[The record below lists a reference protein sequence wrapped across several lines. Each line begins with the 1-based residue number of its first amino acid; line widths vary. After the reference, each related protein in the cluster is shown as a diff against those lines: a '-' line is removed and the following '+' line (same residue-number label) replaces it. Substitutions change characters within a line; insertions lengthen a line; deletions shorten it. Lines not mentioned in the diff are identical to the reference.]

1 MNYFKLKKIKPQ
13 LNSNLL
19 EYLNNSQFTNQHRNI
34 EKLITC
40 LHTILRVTDKKISK
54 IVIPNSIP
62 NKKIIEYINKHH
74 EIQTFDTVLL
84 SDLTKNGLG
93 NKLKIIDFY
102 NMLVPLY
109 IESIRNDLPK
119 LLKFLE
125 NERLTLKEQQSVI
138 RYITNNFTF
147 DRIKQECDN
156 NTNLN
161 KQKLAIILH
170 TIQDKHISTNKEFI
184 NGFVTIIGGIFII
197 VSVIYLVVIT
207 WNKKFDESSIGQVI
221 VTNSIATIIPTVTI
235 YLKSILDLD
244 SPNTTET
251 DPIKLAYLKDIIIN
265 SQSNN

>member
-1 MNYFKLKKIKPQ
+1 MKYFKLKKIEPQ

-62 NKKIIEYINKHH
+62 NRKIIEYINKHH
-74 EIQTFDTVLL
+74 KIQTFDSELL
-84 SDLTKNGLG
+84 SYLTRNGLE
-93 NKLKIIDFY
+93 NKLNISDFY
-102 NMLVPLY
+102 NMLVSLY
-109 IESIRNDLPK
+109 IESIRYDLAK

-138 RYITNNFTF
+138 SYITNNFTF

-170 TIQDKHISTNKEFI
+170 TIQDKQISTNKEFI
-184 NGFVTIIGGIFII
+184 NGLITVMGGVFI
-197 VSVIYLVVIT
+197 VVIITYLALAT
-207 WNKKFDESSIGQVI
+207 WTQKFNESSIGQVI
-221 VTNSIATIIPTVTI
+221 VINSLVTIIPTVTI
-235 YLKSILDLD
+235 YLKSILDFD

-251 DPIKLAYLKDIIIN
+251 ATIQLAYLKDIIIN
-265 SQSNN
+265 SQTNN

>member
-1 MNYFKLKKIKPQ
+1 MKYFKLKKIKTQ
-13 LNSNLL
+13 LNNNLL
-19 EYLNNSQFTNQHRNI
+19 EYLNNNHLTNQHKNI
-34 EKLITC
+34 EQLITC

-74 EIQTFDTVLL
+74 KIQTFDTVLL

-109 IESIRNDLPK
+109 IDSMRYDLPK

-147 DRIKQECDN
+147 DEIKQDCAN
-156 NTNLN
+156 NTSLN
-161 KQKLAIILH
+161 KQKLSIILH
-170 TIQDKHISTNKEFI
+170 TIENKQDRTHKDYI
-184 NGFVTIIGGIFII
+184 NGLITIFGGIFI
-197 VSVIYLVVIT
+197 VGSLVYSSIKT
-207 WNKKFDESSIGQVI
+207 WNIKFEEFSIGQVI
-221 VTNSIATIIPTVTI
+221 AINSIVSIVPTIPI
-235 YLKSILDLD
+235 YLKTILDFD
-244 SPNTTET
+244 RPNTTET
-251 DPIKLAYLKDIIIN
+251 ATIQLAYL
-265 SQSNN
+265 